1 VEDWLAAE
9 FDGSVKF
16 ASVPLSGMV
25 RLVLA
30 GAYAGMK
37 RPCMQRGSVS
47 KALRLLYLCVGKEVM
62 TSLTLWVTAGAMM
75 VMALVTMMILAVKEA
90 GLFVLIFF
98 FGKQCQML

>member
-62 TSLTLWVTAGAMM
+62 TSLTLWVTAGAM